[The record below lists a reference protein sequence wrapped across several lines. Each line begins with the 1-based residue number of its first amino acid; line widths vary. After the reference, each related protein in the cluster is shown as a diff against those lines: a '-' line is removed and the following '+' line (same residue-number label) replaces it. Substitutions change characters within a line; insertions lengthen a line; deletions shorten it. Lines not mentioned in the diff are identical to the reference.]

1 MVSRKE
7 NKMNLLQTL
16 WSWLT
21 SLFAKAPALVE
32 EECCP
37 EDCCEETE
45 CGPDDDCCEDEECCE
60 PAPAPVIEIHV
71 KEEPT
76 PVVVE
81 EMEEPEAVEVVEEVV
96 ATPAPVG
103 ELLRQILLAE
113 GISEVVIEKHQII
126 ETFEGWYTGP
136 IGDDSVRASIQDFKS
151 AHGGAIKAKLSRIQ

>member
-1 MVSRKE
+1 
-7 NKMNLLQTL
+7 MNLLQTL

-45 CGPDDDCCEDEECCE
+45 CGPDDDCCEEEECCE
-60 PAPAPVIEIHV
+60 PAPEPVIEIHV

-81 EMEEPEAVEVVEEVV
+81 EVIT
-96 ATPAPVG
+96 TPAPVG
-103 ELLRQILLAE
+103 ELLREILVAE
-113 GISEVVIEKHQII
+113 GISEAVIEKYQIV
-126 ETFEGWYTGP
+126 EAFEGWYDGTV
-136 IGDDSVRASIQDFKS
+136 DADSVRASIQGFKS
-151 AHGGAIKAKLSRIQ
+151 AHGGAVSAKLSRVK